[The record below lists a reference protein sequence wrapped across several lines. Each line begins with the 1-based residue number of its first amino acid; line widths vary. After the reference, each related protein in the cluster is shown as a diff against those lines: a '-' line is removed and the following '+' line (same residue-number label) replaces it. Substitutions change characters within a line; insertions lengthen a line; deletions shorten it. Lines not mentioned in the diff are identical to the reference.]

1 MKRYCKKIDITDRK
15 LISKAA
21 YTCLEGKLKRND
33 TLRLIANECKMT
45 PEQIYC
51 IIYRYGKEA
60 VYPMVERIIDRIRS
74 EIISRKLDLP
84 PIWYKEKVDPSS
96 GKIRRIGIQNVKQQ
110 IYDYIAV
117 IALQP
122 IFGRIGRHQYASI
135 KGRGPL
141 KGARRIL
148 RWMRNKA
155 IRYAGKAD
163 IKKCYESIDQN
174 KLMGFLEKYIANAPL
189 IWLIK
194 ELISTFEKGL
204 SIGSYLS
211 QHLCNLYLSQ
221 LYHAISEDMY
231 RIRKHRNGVRER
243 INLVKH
249 VLLYMDDIYIAGAN
263 AKDLH
268 KAMKLIISKAK
279 EMGFEIKE
287 SWCVFRCSGQ
297 KEFVDMMGYRIYRD
311 HMTIRRRVFK
321 RVRRAYLRAARK
333 ISSHKKIS
341 VNLARRVMSY
351 KGQLKN
357 SNSKYAEQKYK
368 SKGVSKICRRIVSNY
383 DSTIFGR
390 TATC

>member
-1 MKRYCKKIDITDRK
+1 M
-15 LISKAA
+15 ISKAA

-249 VLLYMDDIYIAGAN
+249 VLLYMDDIYI
-263 AKDLH
+263 
-268 KAMKLIISKAK
+268 
-279 EMGFEIKE
+279 
-287 SWCVFRCSGQ
+287 
-297 KEFVDMMGYRIYRD
+297 D

-357 SNSKYAEQKYK
+357 SNSRYAEQKYK